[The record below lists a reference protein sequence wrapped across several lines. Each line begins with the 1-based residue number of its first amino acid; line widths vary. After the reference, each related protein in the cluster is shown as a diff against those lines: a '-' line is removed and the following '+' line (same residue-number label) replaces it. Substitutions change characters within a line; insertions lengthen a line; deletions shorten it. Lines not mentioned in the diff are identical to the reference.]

1 MGTKAG
7 SAGARNMDFEYVFPA
22 IRGIQAGR
30 EYFVTMCPLRMIPR
44 LFLFDDEELLPE
56 MRAQR
61 TLNKSRVPEIA
72 RYVVD
77 NPDSYVFS
85 ALTASVSAD
94 VAFEAFGEGN
104 GPRDR
109 IGTLRIPMS
118 ARFVIND
125 GQHRRAAIQEAISLN
140 PDLGDETISIVL
152 FIDVGLKRCQQMF
165 ADLNR
170 YAIRP
175 AKSISVLYD
184 HRDEMSAITR
194 VVVFTSDFY
203 RDLAETESSNLA
215 ARSRK
220 LFTLSALYSANR
232 ALLDGTDELSF
243 DKRVELAGAYWAV
256 VAKYMPEWA
265 QVRSREVSAG
275 EVRRDFIHSHGIV
288 LHALGKIGNA
298 LLRKSHDKR
307 TWDKALRRLTEID
320 WHRSNAALWEGRAMS
335 GGRVSKSA
343 GNLLLTTSLIRQRLG
358 LPLPD
363 DEQRAE
369 SAFTRGES

>member
-1 MGTKAG
+1 MASRAA
-7 SAGARNMDFEYVFPA
+7 SARTSSPDFEYVFPA

-30 EYFVTMCPLRMIPR
+30 EYYVTMCPLRMIPR

-72 RYVVD
+72 QYIVD
-77 NPDSYVFS
+77 NADSYVFS
-85 ALTASVSAD
+85 ALTASVNAD
-94 VAFEAFGEGN
+94 VNFETFGEGN
-104 GPRDR
+104 GPSDR
-109 IGTLRIPMS
+109 VGTLRIPMS
-118 ARFVIND
+118 AKFVIND

-140 PDLGDETISIVL
+140 PELGDETISIVL

-194 VVVFTSDFY
+194 VVVFTSEFY
-203 RDLAETESSNLA
+203 RDLTETESSNLA

-232 ALLDGTDELSF
+232 ALLDGMDDIPF
-243 DKRVELAGAYWAV
+243 DKRVELAGAYWSA
-256 VAKYMPEWA
+256 VAKYMPEWG
-265 QVRSREVSAG
+265 QVRARDVSAG

-288 LHALGKIGNA
+288 LHSLGKIGNA
-298 LLRKSHDKR
+298 ILRKSRDKR
-307 TWDKALRRLTEID
+307 NWDKTLRHLSEID
-320 WHRSNAALWEGRAMS
+320 WHRSNTALWEGRAMS

-343 GNLLLTTSLIRQRLG
+343 GNLLLTTSLMRQRLG
-358 LPLPD
+358 LPLPE

-369 SAFTRGES
+369 NAFTRGES